1 MQMVCFVL
9 NKGHFHPFYGE
20 THHMSNNIGKF
31 PIIVLILAI
40 CMVGFGMYNLN
51 KMPDTKYPQFKA
63 AFTLHNAE
71 GTVSFSD
78 LAGKVSVVFFGYT
91 HCPDVCPATLINF
104 GKALKMMDEDEQK
117 LVRAV
122 FVSLD
127 HDRDTPEMVSKY
139 TKYFHPDIIGLTGND
154 EEITAAAKAFMV
166 PKEKNKPNAKGNY
179 TMNHGTYLYI
189 MRPDGK
195 LGELASHQ
203 DPPEKIV
210 ASLRAWIK
218 WAE

>member
-1 MQMVCFVL
+1 
-9 NKGHFHPFYGE
+9 
-20 THHMSNNIGKF
+20 MSSKISKC
-31 PIIVLILAI
+31 PISVLILAI
-40 CMVGFGMYNLN
+40 GMIGFGIYNLN
-51 KMPDTKYPQFKA
+51 KMPETKYPMFNA

-71 GTVSFSD
+71 GTVSYSD
-78 LAGKVSVVFFGYT
+78 LVGKVSVIFFGYT

-104 GKALKMMDEDEQK
+104 AKALKMMDEDEQQK
-117 LVRAV
+117 VRAV
-122 FVSLD
+122 FVAID
-127 HDRDTPEMVSKY
+127 HERDTPEMVSKY
-139 TKYFHPDIIGLTGND
+139 TRYFHPDIIGLTGNK

-166 PKEKNKPNAKGNY
+166 PSEKNAPNAKGNY